1 LVAISLLMLVLYQK
15 FNCVSRTIFGM
26 YHYDTFL
33 CVNFV
38 FLKILNCVRAG
49 ERRASEIALSHN
61 RPTLSSIIVYNI

>member
-1 LVAISLLMLVLYQK
+1 MLVLYQK
-15 FNCVSRTIFGM
+15 FNCLSRTIFGM

-38 FLKILNCVRAG
+38 FSKISNCVRAG
-49 ERRASEIALSHN
+49 ERTGREKALSHN